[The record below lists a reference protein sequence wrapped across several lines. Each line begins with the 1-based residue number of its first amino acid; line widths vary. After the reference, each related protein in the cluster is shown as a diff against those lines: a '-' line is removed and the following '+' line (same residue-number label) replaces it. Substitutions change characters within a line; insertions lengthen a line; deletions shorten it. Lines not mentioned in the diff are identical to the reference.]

1 MDHFIFSI
9 TLVALC
15 AFLMYW
21 YIKFSFI
28 LPIESRARDI
38 EKAFCNFTSFSR
50 EVLEHIH
57 VPESVEH
64 YGDVANYYLIKIHK
78 GFPDSS
84 ILVFEFHESR
94 WKLINYLKNFKT
106 EPKLMTAYQL
116 GVFDKCAA
124 DGELVRLDRS
134 ALESS
139 PDAAELFRVF
149 GIGSAIAVPF
159 MQADGQARR
168 ILLYGDPSPGRFDA
182 AGPPSPGAARS
193 CSRVYP
199 EEPYLRFI
207 AAQLNAIYKTSEKLL
222 FAGKEREQLRS
233 ELNAVLREL
242 DMAGSRLIRGA
253 KERKALYEV
262 VTKVSCE
269 ETDVNQGTSAILHVV
284 AKMVDAD
291 VVACLRFDESRN
303 ELVVSPGSF
312 GIPDEER
319 MRYSIPVDNNAS
331 SSVRAFLSRK
341 PFISPDAQNDA
352 EVQPQYAK
360 LWNIR
365 SLMIVPIA
373 LHNRIIGVLRVG
385 SRRQNFFT
393 QDQLESLA
401 IIADELAI
409 IIEMITLYENVSCT
423 AKELAQLNKLKDE
436 FLSTVSHELKT
447 PLTTIKG
454 FISVILSG
462 EVGPLNEQQ
471 TNFLTV
477 TDQATNRL
485 THLISNLLD
494 LSRLNGK
501 VEMEFAVI
509 SLKDLIRNSAAGMLI
524 KAREMD
530 ISLSSSIDKD
540 LPPVYAD
547 VRWISQVVDNLLI
560 NAIKYSGRG
569 ARVSVS
575 GNTKG
580 EVVVVC
586 VEDSGPGIP
595 AEEQKLI
602 FDKFYRGKTNASHV
616 PGTGLGLAISKSVV
630 EKHGGKIWLESKP
643 GSGSRFIFAL
653 PVAKLKYEPGPKETA
668 DPE

>member
-1 MDHFIFSI
+1 MDQFVFSL
-9 TLVALC
+9 TLVVVC
-15 AFLMYW
+15 AFLIYW
-21 YIKFSFI
+21 HIRFRFI
-28 LPIESRARDI
+28 LPLEGRTREI
-38 EKAFCNFTSFSR
+38 EKAFSRFTSFSR
-50 EVLEHIH
+50 EVLEHIY

-64 YGDVANYYLIKIHK
+64 YGDIANYYLIKVHK
-78 GFPDSS
+78 VFPESS
-84 ILVFEFHESR
+84 ILVFEAAEGR

-106 EPKLMTAYQL
+106 EPKLMTAYHL
-116 GVFDKCAA
+116 DVFDKCSA
-124 DGELVRLDRS
+124 DGELVRLGHA

-139 PDAAELFRVF
+139 PEAEALFRVF

-159 MQADGQARR
+159 MQSGGQAGRV
-168 ILLYGDPSPGRFDA
+168 LLYGDPSPARFDPPA
-182 AGPPSPGAARS
+182 QPSSGAGPGGLMH
-193 CSRVYP
+193 P

-207 AAQLNAIYKTSEKLL
+207 AAQLNAIYRTSEKLL
-222 FAGKEREQLRS
+222 SARKEHEQLKG

-262 VTKVSCE
+262 VTKVTGE
-269 ETDVNQGTSAILHVV
+269 ETDVNQGTTAILNVI

-291 VVACLRFDESRN
+291 VVACLRFDEAKN

-312 GIPDEER
+312 GIQDEER
-319 MRYSIPVDNNAS
+319 MRYSLPVGDTAS
-331 SSVRAFLSRK
+331 SSVRVFLNRK
-341 PFISPDAQNDA
+341 PFMTPDAQNDPD
-352 EVQPQYAK
+352 VQAQYAK

-365 SLMIVPIA
+365 SLMVVPIA
-373 LHNRIIGVLRVG
+373 LHNRVIGVLRVG
-385 SRRQNFFT
+385 SRRLNFFT
-393 QDQLESLA
+393 QDQLEFLV

-409 IIEMITLYENVSCT
+409 IIEMITLYENVSAT
-423 AKELAQLNKLKDE
+423 AKELAQLNRLKDE

-471 TNFLTV
+471 TSFLTV

-509 SLKDLIRNSAAGMLI
+509 SLEDLIRNSVSGMLI
-524 KAREMD
+524 KAREKN
-530 ISLSSSIDKD
+530 ISITSSFDKD

-547 VRWISQVVDNLLI
+547 VKWISQVVDNLLI
-560 NAIKYSGRG
+560 NAIKYSGPG

-575 GNTKG
+575 GSTKG
-580 EVVVVC
+580 QVAVVC
-586 VEDSGPGIP
+586 IEDSGPGIP
-595 AEEQKLI
+595 TEEQKLI
-602 FDKFYRGKTNASHV
+602 FDKFYRGKTNASQV

-630 EKHGGKIWLESKP
+630 EKHGGKIWLESKT
-643 GSGSRFIFAL
+643 GAGSRFLFAL
-653 PVAKLKYEPGPKETA
+653 PIAKLQFGPSQTEPDGQ
-668 DPE
+668 

>member
-1 MDHFIFSI
+1 MDQFIFSF
-9 TLVALC
+9 TLVVLC

-21 YIKFSFI
+21 YIKFGYI
-28 LPIESRARDI
+28 LPIERRTSDI
-38 EKAFCNFTSFSR
+38 EKAFSNFTSFSR
-50 EVLEHIH
+50 EVLEHIY

-64 YGDVANYYLIKIHK
+64 YGDIANYYLVKIHK
-78 GFPDSS
+78 VFPDSS
-84 ILVFEFHESR
+84 ILVFEFSESR

-124 DGELVRLDRS
+124 DGELVRLDRGV
-134 ALESS
+134 LESS
-139 PDAAELFRVF
+139 PDAAALFRIF

-159 MQADGQARR
+159 MQTGGQARR
-168 ILLYGDPSPGRFDA
+168 ILLCGNPSPGRFDA
-182 AGPPSPGAARS
+182 SGAPSSGAERIGG
-193 CSRVYP
+193 RVHP
-199 EEPYLRFI
+199 EEPYLRFV
-207 AAQLNAIYKTSEKLL
+207 AAQLNAVNKTSEKLL
-222 FAGKEREQLRS
+222 SAGKEREQLRI

-262 VTKVSCE
+262 VTKVSGE
-269 ETDVNQGTSAILHVV
+269 ETDVNQGTAAILNVV

-291 VVACLRFDESRN
+291 VVACLLFDESRN

-319 MRYSIPVDNNAS
+319 MRYSIPVGNAAS
-331 SSVRAFLSRK
+331 SSVQAFLSRK
-341 PFISPDAQNDA
+341 PFITPDAQNDA

-365 SLMIVPIA
+365 SLMVVPIA

-385 SRRQNFFT
+385 SRRPDFFT
-393 QDQLESLA
+393 QDQLEFLA

-409 IIEMITLYENVSCT
+409 IIEMITLYENVSET

-436 FLSTVSHELKT
+436 FLTTVSHELKT

-509 SLKDLIRNSAAGMLI
+509 SLKDLIRNSASGMLI
-524 KAREMD
+524 KARETG
-530 ISLSSSIDKD
+530 ISLSSSVDKD

-547 VRWISQVVDNLLI
+547 ARWISQVVDNLLI
-560 NAIKYSGRG
+560 NAIKYSGPG
-569 ARVSVS
+569 AKVCVS
-575 GNTKG
+575 GSAKG
-580 EVVVVC
+580 EVAVVC
-586 VEDSGPGIP
+586 VEDNGPGVP
-595 AEEQKLI
+595 VEEQKLI
-602 FDKFYRGKTNASHV
+602 FDKFYRGKTNARQV

-643 GSGSRFIFAL
+643 GAGSRFLFAL
-653 PVAKLKYEPGPKETA
+653 PVAKLQHGPAPTEAA
-668 DPE
+668 DLE